1 MKRNVFI
8 KPAVLAGSALFAGFA
23 LAGDPSSKA
32 AIAPASSSNLAV
44 NFGAGYSSDYVF
56 RGSNYGDDL
65 VEATIG
71 VSGSGSLGGLGDLDF
86 AASLWLGTA
95 SDFGGL
101 GISGNEMDISF
112 SASKALSENLSLEVG
127 VTNYSYYG
135 DVATVQLA
143 AALDDPANVSPLTDD
158 LEPYV
163 SVGTSLGGISLGVAA
178 HFNEG
183 GAQLHD
189 MYWEFTAGY
198 EMEVSGNVTL
208 GLSGL
213 IGHWDEVGAGAEDT
227 YYGISAG
234 LSIAVSDS
242 ITVTPYLSHTI
253 DGNQVDGTVDDETV
267 AGVSVG
273 FGF

>member
-1 MKRNVFI
+1 MLLRIDNLP
-8 KPAVLAGSALFAGFA
+8 PAGILLPVMRPTRILALTGLSLSLLGTANA
-23 LAGDPSSKA
+23 DIETS
-32 AIAPASSSNLAV
+32 I
-44 NFGAGYSSDYVF
+44 GAGYASDYVF
-56 RGSNYGDDL
+56 RGSNYGEDHF
-65 VEATIG
+65 EASID
-71 VSGSGSLGGLGDLDF
+71 VSGSGNLGGLGDLDF
-86 AASLWLGTA
+86 SASLWLGTA
-95 SDFGGL
+95 SNFGGT
-101 GISGNEMDISF
+101 GISGNEMDISL

-127 VTNYSYYG
+127 VTNYSYFG
-135 DVATVQLA
+135 DVLTVGI
-143 AALDDPANVSPLTDD
+143 PLPDD
-158 LEPYV
+158 LEPYIGL
-163 SVGTSLGGISLGVAA
+163 GTSLGGISLGVAA

-208 GLSGL
+208 GLAGV

-253 DGNQVDGTVDDETV
+253 DGNQVVGPPDDETV
-267 AGVSVG
+267 AGVSVSIG
-273 FGF
+273 F

>member
-1 MKRNVFI
+1 MSLLGTANADI
-8 KPAVLAGSALFAGFA
+8 ETS
-23 LAGDPSSKA
+23 
-32 AIAPASSSNLAV
+32 I
-44 NFGAGYSSDYVF
+44 GAGYASDYVF

-95 SDFGGL
+95 SDIGGI
-101 GISGNEMDISF
+101 GVSGNEMDISL

-135 DVATVQLA
+135 DVATLLA
-143 AALDDPANVSPLTDD
+143 VAEVPLTDD

-163 SVGTSLGGISLGVAA
+163 SVGTSLGGISLGAGA
-178 HFNEG
+178 YFNEG
-183 GAQLHD
+183 GGNPHD
-189 MYWEFTAGY
+189 IYWEITAGY
-198 EMEVSGNVTL
+198 EMELSGLGTL

-213 IGHWDEVGAGAEDT
+213 IGHFDEDVNGIDT
-227 YYGISAG
+227 YYSLSAG
-234 LSIAVSDS
+234 LSIAASDS
-242 ITVTPYLSHTI
+242 ITVTPHITHVI
-253 DGNQVDGTVDDETV
+253 DGAGGDDETF
-267 AGVSVG
+267 AGVSVS